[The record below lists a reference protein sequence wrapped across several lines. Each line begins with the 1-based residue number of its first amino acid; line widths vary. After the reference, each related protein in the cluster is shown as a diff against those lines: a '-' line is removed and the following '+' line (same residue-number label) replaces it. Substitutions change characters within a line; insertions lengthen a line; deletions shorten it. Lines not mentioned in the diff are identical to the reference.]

1 MNEIRR
7 RSRSPSMRTQPA
19 RLERRRHR
27 SHRHSTALA
36 RVCSSSAGSGT
47 LAVLIGP
54 VGLHGSRILWALA
67 LITVGVSSLAGF
79 VVYQLRWRTH
89 CCILV

>member
-1 MNEIRR
+1 MNEIEGGRGPR
-7 RSRSPSMRTQPA
+7 QRERSQPDSNA
-19 RLERRRHR
+19 GATGAIG
-27 SHRHSTALA
+27 TALA
-36 RVCSSSAGSGT
+36 RVCSSSAHLGT

-54 VGLHGSRILWALA
+54 VGLHGSRIPWALA

-79 VVYQLRWRTH
+79 VVYQLRRSTH